1 MNLLHLLST
10 SALPAFAAECRR
22 LLHGA
27 HSAPAARCILSAG
40 CSATNL
46 PAAVADV
53 DGTAILPYADGVTDR
68 WTLDRFHSFIS
79 FIFCSS
85 NQQSQAVAIHNEL
98 DRKATK
104 H

>member
-1 MNLLHLLST
+1 LL
-10 SALPAFAAECRR
+10 
-22 LLHGA
+22 
-27 HSAPAARCILSAG
+27 LSAG
-40 CSATNL
+40 ACCTAPTARPQLDVSCPQGAQQQFL
-46 PAAVADV
+46 PAAVAVV
-53 DGTAILPYADGVTDR
+53 DGTAILPYADGVTDK